1 MGATGPGEDGDI
13 HMGTQVEGWAGARR
27 TARGARTGR
36 GGRSA
41 AGPGGDGA
49 GLHDEDAVHAA
60 YLRHGPEIYRF
71 VLRSLGD
78 RGAAEDVTQETF
90 LKAWRHAERYDPAL
104 ASLRVWLFG
113 IARNVVIDHARAA
126 RVRPWQSALAG
137 DEAVQA
143 AVHDAGGTEGDPSER
158 LVGQWVVEEALSRI
172 SEHHRV
178 AIVQT
183 HLRERPYDEVA
194 AELGVPVGTLRS
206 RVFYG
211 LKALRAAMDEMGVA
225 P

>member
-1 MGATGPGEDGDI
+1 M
-13 HMGTQVEGWAGARR
+13 
-27 TARGARTGR
+27 
-36 GGRSA
+36 
-41 AGPGGDGA
+41 
-49 GLHDEDAVHAA
+49 
-60 YLRHGPEIYRF
+60 
-71 VLRSLGD
+71 
-78 RGAAEDVTQETF
+78 
-90 LKAWRHAERYDPAL
+90 
-104 ASLRVWLFG
+104 WLFG
-113 IARNVVIDHARAA
+113 IARNAVIDHARAA
-126 RVRPWQSALAG
+126 RVRPWQWRSRATRRCRPRSTTPAR
-137 DEAVQA
+137 
-143 AVHDAGGTEGDPSER
+143 TEGDPSER

-183 HLRERPYDEVA
+183 HLRERPHDEVA

>member
-1 MGATGPGEDGDI
+1 MGATGPGEGGDI

-36 GGRSA
+36 PGRSA

-60 YLRHGPEIYRF
+60 YLRHGPEIY
-71 VLRSLGD
+71 
-78 RGAAEDVTQETF
+78 
-90 LKAWRHAERYDPAL
+90 
-104 ASLRVWLFG
+104 
-113 IARNVVIDHARAA
+113 DHARAA

-211 LKALRAAMDEMGVA
+211 LKALRAAMDEMGVG